1 MDQYTTNINDLPID
15 NNPPENRELP
25 EKDIIHNEQRR
36 MINPNENVEKKV
48 TFQEKNNITHIDKST
63 LYDLSESNKIII
75 LASLLFLL
83 FSDSKIKNYIL
94 NILIGIFG
102 DNLKTTSGGV
112 SKLGLVGYST
122 VYGLILYIT
131 LSIIDIILTKL

>member
-25 EKDIIHNEQRR
+25 ENDINHNDR
-36 MINPNENVEKKV
+36 MINPNANVEKKV
-48 TFQEKNNITHIDKST
+48 TFQEKNNIAHIDKST
-63 LYDLSESNKIII
+63 LYDLKESNKIII

-102 DNLKTTSGGV
+102 ENLKTTSGGV
-112 SKLGLVGYST
+112 SKLGLICYST
-122 VYGLILYIT
+122 VYGLILFIT
-131 LSIIDIILTKL
+131 LNIIDLILTKL

>member
-25 EKDIIHNEQRR
+25 EKDIIHNEQRV
-36 MINPNENVEKKV
+36 NPNVNVEKKV
-48 TFQEKNNITHIDKST
+48 TFQEKHNIPHIDKST
-63 LYDLSESNKIII
+63 LYDLKESNKIII

-112 SKLGLVGYST
+112 SKLGLVCYST
-122 VYGLILYIT
+122 IYGLILYIT